1 MKERRTARRY
11 DFSLPVSVRV
21 HVENEAVSRIG
32 KTRDISIQGVYF
44 TIDSELNAGAEL
56 DLTMTLP
63 TEVTGA
69 IEVLIRATG
78 RVVRVDKRSRNVG
91 QSVGVAVMFEVH
103 EILRNGA
110 AIA

>member
-32 KTRDISIQGVYF
+32 KTRDISIRGVYF

-56 DLTMTLP
+56 DLTMILP
-63 TEVTGA
+63 AEVTGSA
-69 IEVLIRATG
+69 EVFIKATG
-78 RVVRVDKRSRNVG
+78 KVIRVDKRSGNDDQNVAAVFEMYEIVRN
-91 QSVGVAVMFEVH
+91 EDP
-103 EILRNGA
+103 
-110 AIA
+110 IA